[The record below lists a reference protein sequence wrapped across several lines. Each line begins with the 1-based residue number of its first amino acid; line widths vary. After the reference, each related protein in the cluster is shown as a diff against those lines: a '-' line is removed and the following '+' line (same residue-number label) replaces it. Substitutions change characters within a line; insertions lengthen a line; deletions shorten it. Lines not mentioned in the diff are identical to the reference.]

1 MSTVYLH
8 IGTAKTG
15 TTAIQRFLPM
25 NRALLNRQDYDHPL
39 MPFHFPRMG
48 DGRNAHFLTLWD
60 DKSKWADRWDKG
72 FAVIRDAAEQF
83 GHIIMSDEVL
93 WAEGAK
99 EGFWE
104 RVTEGF
110 SKIGIR
116 LNIVVYLRRQD
127 EMAESHWNQMVKG
140 KPKLSQSFSEFVT
153 AGEYEATFPLEYD
166 KGLDRIAAFVGKD
179 RIFVRAYEKA
189 QFAEGSLFADFLD
202 AVGLSLTDEYVLPE
216 HIVNTRLPENVV
228 EIKRLINMVD
238 SYKDEEV
245 PNYFREI
252 IRQAYGLETLNE
264 IPEHKTGRF
273 SSEERQKFMMR
284 FAEGNAYV
292 AREYLHRA
300 NGRLFEE
307 EPQPL
312 PQYEPDEKELMRDAV
327 RVLAG
332 ASVYEYQKR
341 RETERQVSELSKQVE
356 ALEGKIHSQSEHTR
370 ALESKISELYNSAP
384 FRAYRKLRKPKGE
397 AL

>member
-25 NRALLNRQDYDHPL
+25 NQELLNRQDYDHPL

-48 DGRNAHFLTLWD
+48 DGRNAHFLTLWND
-60 DKSKWADRWDKG
+60 ETKWAKRWDKG
-72 FAVIRDAAEQF
+72 FAVIREAAERF

-93 WAEGAK
+93 WAAGAQD
-99 EGFWE
+99 GFWE

-110 SKIGIR
+110 SQIGVD
-116 LNIVVYLRRQD
+116 LKIVVYLRRQD
-127 EMAESHWNQMVKG
+127 EMTESHWNQMVKG
-140 KPKLSQSFSEFVT
+140 KPKLSQGFSEFVT

-166 KGLDRIAAFVGKD
+166 KGLDRIASLVGKENM
-179 RIFVRAYEKA
+179 IVRAYEKG
-189 QFAEGSLFADFLD
+189 QFVEGSLFADFLD
-202 AVGLSLTDEYVLPE
+202 AVGLKLTDEYVFPE

-228 EIKRLINMVD
+228 EIKRLINTVD
-238 SYKDEEV
+238 SYKDEAV

-264 IPEHKTGRF
+264 IPEHKVGRF
-273 SSEERQKFMMR
+273 SAEERREFMAR

-312 PQYEPDEKELMRDAV
+312 PKYEPDEKELMQDAV

-341 RETERQVSELSKQVE
+341 RELEGQVRELS
-356 ALEGKIHSQSEHTR
+356 GKIEE
-370 ALESKISELYNSAP
+370 LESVIREHYMQTKEIEKQMNELYNSAP
-384 FRAYRKLRKPKGE
+384 FRAYRKLRRDGK
-397 AL
+397 